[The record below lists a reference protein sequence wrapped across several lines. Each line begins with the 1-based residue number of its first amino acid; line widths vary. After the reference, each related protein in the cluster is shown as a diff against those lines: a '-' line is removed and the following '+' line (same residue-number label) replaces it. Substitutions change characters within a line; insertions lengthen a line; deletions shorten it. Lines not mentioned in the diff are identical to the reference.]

1 MVAVEKNWV
10 PAELDEAEVSK
21 FVTATGLDPRVARLL
36 LVRGVKA
43 DDAAR
48 FMAPRLADLPDP
60 SLMKGLDR
68 AALRLADAIVQKEAV
83 ALYGDYDVDGVTS
96 SSLLAAFLESH
107 GLTVRIYIP
116 KRLKEGYGLNP
127 EAVDVLASE
136 GTKLL
141 ITLDCGITAADEI
154 TRANQHGIETIVV
167 DHHRCPAELPPAY
180 ATLNPHQDDCTYPDD
195 GLAAVGVC
203 FNLVVGVRRVL
214 RERGHYEGGEEPDL
228 KRYLDLVAVGTIADM
243 VPLTGVNRILA
254 WHGLEELR
262 LARRP
267 GLRALMEVS
276 SVKPAR
282 LSSSDVGYKLGPRI
296 NAAGRLDDASVGT
309 RLILSK
315 SIDEARP
322 HAATLDVANRQR
334 QKIELDV
341 FQSAVAEI
349 DAMSPLPPAI
359 VLFDP
364 TWHPGVVGICCSK
377 LVERYARP
385 AILIGEGG
393 RGSARTAGAFHL
405 YDAISRVSHHLR
417 KFGGHRAAAGMTIDA
432 EAFPAFKAD
441 FLEEARRGQES
452 ILGADVLVYDEQLEP
467 ADIDDAFADSL
478 ALLAPFG
485 NGNPEPLFM
494 VSKISVKTTK
504 VVGKG
509 HLKLRFLEGPK
520 GGLEGI
526 AFQKADLAPGLEG
539 QKVELACHV
548 ERNEWNG
555 NEYLSMRVRDLR
567 VLGP

>member
-1 MVAVEKNWV
+1 MAAVEKNWV
-10 PAELDEAEVSK
+10 AAELDEAEVGR
-21 FVTATGLDPRVARLL
+21 FVAETKLDPRLARLL

-43 DDAAR
+43 QEAQR
-48 FMAPRLADLPDP
+48 FLAPRLADLPDP

-68 AALRLADAIVQKEAV
+68 AAQRVADAVQRQEIV

-96 SSLLAAFLESH
+96 SSLLASFLEAH
-107 GLTVRIYIP
+107 GLKVRIYIP

-127 EAVDVLASE
+127 DAVDVLAGE

-154 TRANQHGIETIVV
+154 TRANAHGIETIVV

-180 ATLNPHQDDCTYPDD
+180 AALNPHQDDCGYPDD

-214 RERGHYEGGEEPDL
+214 RERGFYQGRAEPDL
-228 KRYLDLVAVGTIADM
+228 RRYLDLVAVGTIADM

-262 LARRP
+262 FARRP

-276 SVKPAR
+276 NVKPGR
-282 LSSSDVGYKLGPRI
+282 ITSSDVGFRLGPRI

-309 RLILSK
+309 RLLLSS
-315 SIDEARP
+315 SIEEARP

-341 FQSAVAEI
+341 FEAAVARV
-349 DAMSPLPPAI
+349 DAERPLPPAI
-359 VLFDP
+359 VLYDEA
-364 TWHPGVVGICCSK
+364 WHPGVVGICCSK

-385 AILIGEGG
+385 VILIGEGG

-405 YDAISRVSHHLR
+405 YDALASVSHHLR

-432 EAFPAFKAD
+432 EAFPAFKAE
-441 FLEEARRGQES
+441 FLEAARRGEES
-452 ILGADVLVYDEQLEP
+452 ILGADVLIYDERLE
-467 ADIDDAFADSL
+467 AGEIDEAFAD
-478 ALLAPFG
+478 ALTQLAPFG

-494 VSKISVKTTK
+494 VPEVSVKTSR

-509 HLKLRFLEGPK
+509 HLKLRFREGP
-520 GGLEGI
+520 GAGLEAI
-526 AFQKADLAPGLEG
+526 AFQKAELAPGLEG
-539 QKVELACHV
+539 KKLQVAFHV
-548 ERNEWNG
+548 EKSEWNG

-567 VLGP
+567 VLEL

>member
-1 MVAVEKNWV
+1 MAAVEKSWI
-10 PAELDEAEVSK
+10 AAALDEAEVSA
-21 FVTATGLDPRVARLL
+21 FVKETGLDPRLARLL

-43 DDAAR
+43 EGAAR

-68 AALRLADAIVQKEAV
+68 AALRVADAIQGGEVV

-96 SSLLAAFLESH
+96 SSLLASFLEAH
-107 GLTVRIYIP
+107 DLKVRIYIP

-127 EAVDVLASE
+127 DAVDVLAGE

-154 TRANQHGIETIVV
+154 TRANQHGIQTIVV

-180 ATLNPHQDDCTYPDD
+180 AALNPHQDDCTYPDD

-203 FNLVVGVRRVL
+203 FNLLVGVRRVL
-214 RERGHYEGGEEPDL
+214 RARGFYEGRTEPDL

-262 LARRP
+262 YARRP

-276 SVKPAR
+276 NVKPGR
-282 LSSSDVGYKLGPRI
+282 MSSSDVGFRLGPRI

-309 RLILSK
+309 RLLLSK
-315 SIDEARP
+315 SIEEARP

-341 FQSAVAEI
+341 FEAAVAKI
-349 DAMSPLPPAI
+349 DAERGLPAAI
-359 VLFDP
+359 VLYDEA
-364 TWHPGVVGICCSK
+364 WHPGVVGICCSK

-385 AILIGEGG
+385 TILIGEGG

-405 YDAISRVSHHLR
+405 YDALQRVSHHLR

-441 FLEEARRGQES
+441 FLEEARREEAS
-452 ILGADVLVYDEQLEP
+452 ILGADVLVYDELLDPQ
-467 ADIDDAFADSL
+467 DIDEAFAD
-478 ALLAPFG
+478 ALDQLAPFG

-494 VSKISVKTTK
+494 VPEISVKTTR

-509 HLKLRFLEGPK
+509 HLKLRFKEGPK

-526 AFQKADLAPGLEG
+526 AFQKAELAPGLEG
-539 QKVELACHV
+539 RRLQLACHV
-548 ERNEWNG
+548 EKSEWNG

-567 VLGP
+567 VLEP

>member
-1 MVAVEKNWV
+1 MAAVTKSWV
-10 PAELDEAEVSK
+10 PAELDEAEVAA
-21 FVTATGLDPRVARLL
+21 FVAETGLDARVARLL
-36 LVRGVKA
+36 IVRGVKA
-43 DDAAR
+43 AEAER

-60 SLMKGLDR
+60 SRMKGLDR
-68 AALRLADAIVQKEAV
+68 AAQRVADAILGQEVV

-107 GLTVRIYIP
+107 GLPVRIYIP

-127 EAVDVLASE
+127 DAVDVLAKE

-154 TRANQHGIETIVV
+154 TRANDHGIQTIVV
-167 DHHRCPAELPPAY
+167 DHHRCPAELPPAF
-180 ATLNPHQDDCTYPDD
+180 ATLNPHQDDCGYPDD

-214 RERGHYEGGEEPDL
+214 RERGFYQGKTEPDL

-262 LARRP
+262 FARRP

-276 SVKPAR
+276 NVKPGRIA
-282 LSSSDVGYKLGPRI
+282 SSDVGFRLGPRI

-309 RLILSK
+309 RLLLAKTIE
-315 SIDEARP
+315 EARP
-322 HAATLDVANRQR
+322 HASTLDVANRQR

-341 FQSAVAEI
+341 FEAAVARV
-349 DAMSPLPPAI
+349 DAEPKLPSAI
-359 VLFDP
+359 VLYDEA
-364 TWHPGVVGICCSK
+364 WHPGVVGICCSK

-385 AILIGEGG
+385 VILIGEGG

-405 YDAISRVSHHLR
+405 YDALNRVSGHLR

-441 FLEEARRGQES
+441 FLEEARREEAS
-452 ILGADVLVYDEQLEP
+452 ILGSDVLVYDEKLEP
-467 ADIDDAFADSL
+467 SEIDEAFADTL
-478 ALLAPFG
+478 ARLAPFG

-494 VSKISVKTTK
+494 VPDLSVKTTR

-509 HLKLRFLEGPK
+509 HLKLRFREGQK

-539 QKVELACHV
+539 RRVELACHV
-548 ERNEWNG
+548 EMNEWNG
-555 NEYLSMRVRDLR
+555 NEYLGMRVRDLR
-567 VLGP
+567 VLES